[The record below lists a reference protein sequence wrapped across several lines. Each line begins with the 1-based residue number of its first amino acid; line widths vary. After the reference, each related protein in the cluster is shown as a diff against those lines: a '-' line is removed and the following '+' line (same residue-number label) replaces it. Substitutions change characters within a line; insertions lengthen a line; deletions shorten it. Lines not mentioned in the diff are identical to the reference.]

1 MTRTISIDQSKGA
14 NLLLSRGEI
23 VLMSED
29 DVDGCSVE
37 YDQISYNPNT
47 LTRGIAPGDN
57 LLGGR

>member
-1 MTRTISIDQSKGA
+1 MSVDQSKGA

-37 YDQISYNPNT
+37 HDQVSYDPNT
-47 LTRGIAPGDN
+47 LTRRITPGDE